1 MFLGISTLDIEN
13 GAMIYY
19 YGDRSTKR
27 AFMAAADE
35 IICMA
40 DSTKFNHTAF
50 TRIADIQEI
59 DTIITDP
66 SLPPAEAE
74 RYQAMGPEVIYS

>member
-1 MFLGISTLDIEN
+1 
-13 GAMIYY
+13 
-19 YGDRSTKR
+19 
-27 AFMAAADE
+27 
-35 IICMA
+35 MA

-74 RYQAMGPEVIYS
+74 RYQAMGPEVIYA